1 MDSKNK
7 FVFEKFEHFVQF
19 LEENVINEAQSF
31 SSLTELQTFL
41 GSNGMDKDG
50 KQALSSIET
59 LAKKSAILAG
69 GFKKEDF
76 TALALTLNRL
86 SIPDVTEISDVT
98 VKNSDLVYG
107 NVLGGT
113 VLTERGERV
122 NIADLFTKVNK
133 SNLDSTYK
141 TPIVNKDKKR
151 FESNKDG
158 DKEFYQ
164 GSGALRQ
171 YVLLDN
177 PGKLDFKKW
186 TGSDPVKGDVAGSW
200 SKSEV
205 QPTTKKASD
214 GSYQSTFFLYYPT
227 GILPGNGESFESTEL
242 IETVRPVSTTST
254 KLEPIVIQDDNVL
267 FDLNKSVLKEEGKAA
282 ILNALSGVATAK
294 SIEVTGG
301 ASKEGDRARNEVLCK
316 ERAQAVADFLK
327 SGSFKNAQVTVSDV
341 ADIQPADSKDP
352 LEIWRK
358 VTLNI
363 DGESLV
369 TKKETGQEKVL
380 IASNLSKKMDKLT
393 FREVRIEISGS
404 IVK

>member
-41 GSNGMDKDG
+41 GSNGMDKEG
-50 KQALSSIET
+50 KQALSSIEE

-98 VKNSDLVYG
+98 VKNSDLEYG

-133 SNLDSTYK
+133 SNLDSGYK

-171 YVLLDN
+171 YVLLDI

-205 QPTTKKASD
+205 EPASKKLIDS
-214 GSYQSTFFLYYPT
+214 SYQSTFFLYYPT
-227 GILPGNGESFESTEL
+227 GILPGKGESFESTEL

-282 ILNALSGVATAK
+282 ILNALSDVATAK